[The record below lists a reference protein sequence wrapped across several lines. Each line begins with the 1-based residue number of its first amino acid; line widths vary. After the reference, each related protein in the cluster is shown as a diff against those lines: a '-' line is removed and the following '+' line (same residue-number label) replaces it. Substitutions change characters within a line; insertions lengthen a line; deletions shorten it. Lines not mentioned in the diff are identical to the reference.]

1 MVFFYPK
8 KASKMTV
15 IHPQPSEESGTA
27 EDTQTTPQPGSL
39 RGTSETADPASR
51 DRLHEAE
58 VDEEDEEEDEEE
70 EEKEGKAKQIT
81 SKIRILIILVPF
93 SCRGERGRSARCISC
108 GQVEQVRGADLQP
121 AMGYSRDAQGRAGD
135 APRGRHRP
143 RQTWSR

>member
-1 MVFFYPK
+1 
-8 KASKMTV
+8 MTV

-58 VDEEDEEEDEEE
+58 VDEEDDEEEEEE

-81 SKIRILIILVPF
+81 SNIRTIFLVPF
-93 SCRGERGRSARCISC
+93 LCRGERGRPARRISC

-135 APRGRHRP
+135 APRGRRRP